1 MHTLRAKSSVLNMAS
16 KFTFLL
22 SLALL
27 GTFSDASFAEGQLPA
42 SVSHWKELP
51 TTAINKGGLIE
62 RRKVLK
68 GTSLDMKNLK
78 VTSETIA
85 AGAMAPAREKKN
97 AREELMI
104 IKEGELKVT
113 VNGESLFMGPGSIA
127 VTYAGDE
134 RSIKNVSKTP
144 ATYYLFSYNTKLKV
158 NVARGKKAG
167 GSFMVDWDDVAY
179 NKSDIGGRRDI
190 YNRSTAMLENFEMHV
205 STLNEGL
212 TNHAAHTHRAEEFVL
227 MIKGEVTML
236 LGTKTITAE
245 TGDLVYVESNISHS
259 LNNIGKGETMYFAFQ
274 FWQ

>member
-1 MHTLRAKSSVLNMAS
+1 MNIPCVKPSLLSVAS
-16 KFTFLL
+16 KILFSGFLVL
-22 SLALL
+22 SASLSAV
-27 GTFSDASFAEGQLPA
+27 SFAAEQLPA
-42 SVSHWKELP
+42 SVTHWKEAP
-51 TTAINKGGLIE
+51 ITTINKNGLIE
-62 RRKVLK
+62 RREILA
-68 GTSLDMKNLK
+68 GTSLDMQNLR
-78 VTSETIA
+78 VTSETIEP
-85 AGAMAPAREKKN
+85 GAMAPAREKPA
-97 AREELMI
+97 AREELLI

-127 VTYAGDE
+127 VTYAGDK
-134 RSIKNVSKTP
+134 RSIKNVSKSP

-158 NVARGKKAG
+158 NVVRGKKAG

-236 LGTKTITAE
+236 LGTETITAE

-259 LNNIGKGETMYFAFQ
+259 LNNVGSGETMYFAFQ